1 MSNMEQRLAVIFNNK
16 QSEEEQF
23 FNCAVLVDY
32 NKQTN
37 SFKIKHG
44 SFENSTEKAF
54 NKITGP
60 SDFIYGNSNHMRML
74 NNNSDYSIYVFDNSF
89 IERIEKEK
97 NISKEVAHVYIV
109 KKLSQIKLKDNK
121 KTKKPK
127 RVKLP
132 KNLPYILLKKEN
144 IKSVWNDNIIAI
156 KNGEDVPNIGTMT
169 IHQML
174 YDTGVDEAK
183 AWYSN
188 PENRKII
195 DSQQEEKIIDVELED
210 EIIEK
215 TYSISDIIEDIS
227 DKIVGQEEAIKTI
240 VTNIYYNQVLIDEL
254 ITDDGEIDL
263 AELDSRKVSILLDG
277 STGTGKTAIL
287 KEIADRLGVPIE
299 IVSANSFSETGYVGP
314 TITDILSNL
323 LIQTD
328 GEIELAER
336 GIIVLDEVDKIAG
349 NADFIGRDMK
359 QGVQEEL
366 LNFISGGT
374 YDIEDPE
381 DMMGMGTIPFDTS
394 CLTFIMM
401 GAFTGIRD
409 KKLKELNKKPI
420 GFSDES
426 NKSKEL
432 TYEVTPQ
439 DYIDYGLMR
448 EFFGRIK
455 VITNTKTYTKED
467 LKTILTTSKISPL
480 INFKKTAQM
489 QGYENVE
496 YTDKFIDLLADKAY
510 KMGTGARALQTI
522 MAEIQN
528 EMLYDLI
535 MHEYDIDETLY
546 ITEDLLEKREK
557 KKMRR

>member
-1 MSNMEQRLAVIFNNK
+1 MEQRLAVIFNNK
-16 QSEEEQF
+16 QNEEEQH

-37 SFKIKHG
+37 TFKVKHG

-54 NKITGP
+54 NKIMGP
-60 SDFIYGNSNHMRML
+60 GDFIYGNSNQMRML
-74 NNNSDYSIYVFDNSF
+74 NNNSDYSIYIFDNSF
-89 IERIEKEK
+89 VERIEKEK
-97 NISKEVAHVYIV
+97 HISKEVAHVYIV

-121 KTKKPK
+121 KEKKPR

-132 KNLPYILLKKEN
+132 KNLSYVLLKKDN
-144 IKSVWNDNIIAI
+144 VKQVWNDNIVAI
-156 KNGEDVPNIGTMT
+156 KNGEETPNIGTMT

-188 PENRKII
+188 PENIKVIE
-195 DSQQEEKIIDVELED
+195 SQKEEEKIIDVELEND
-210 EIIEK
+210 DIIEE

-254 ITDDGEIDL
+254 INDNGEIDL

-277 STGTGKTAIL
+277 ATGTGKTAIL
-287 KEIADRLGVPIE
+287 KEVADRLSVPLE

-323 LIQTD
+323 LMQAD

-336 GIIVLDEVDKIAG
+336 GIIVLDEIDKIAS
-349 NADFIGRDMK
+349 NAAFIGRDMK

-374 YDIEDPE
+374 YDLEDPE
-381 DMMGMGTIPFDTS
+381 DMMGFGTIPFDTS
-394 CLTFIMM
+394 CITFIMM
-401 GAFTGIRD
+401 GAFTDIRE

-426 NKSKEL
+426 SKSKEL

-480 INFKKTAQM
+480 INFKKTAKM
-489 QGYENVE
+489 QGYENME
-496 YTDKFIDLLADKAY
+496 YSDKFIDLLADKAY

-522 MAEIQN
+522 MSEIQN
-528 EMLYDLI
+528 DMLYDLI
-535 MHEYDIDETLY
+535 MHQYDIDETLY

-557 KKMRR
+557 KKMRK